1 MKIRKKKT
9 VIKESWDNKVFYAVV
24 LAIILAITAT
34 CVIPFVY
41 LMAVSL
47 SDYNSVVRGEVFLI
61 PKGLNLKV
69 YKNILEGGTLV
80 PAMIRTIVL
89 TFAYVSVSLV
99 MTILC
104 AYPLSVTDLKGK
116 KLIIPFIMFTMYFSG
131 GLIPNYLLIDNLGL
145 IDSYWALILPG
156 AISTYN
162 MIVMRTFFASIPVSL
177 KEAALID
184 GAGDVTI
191 LLRII
196 LPLSKA
202 SLATIT
208 LFYAVAKWNSYQ
220 DALMYI
226 NDPGKAVLQIRLKDM
241 IKSSSE
247 INEIL
252 MEGGKIE
259 LPLQTA
265 RAGAIIFSLI
275 PVMIVYPFLQKYF
288 IKGTMIGSVKG

>member
-1 MKIRKKKT
+1 MKIGKKT
-9 VIKESWDNKVFYAVV
+9 GIKESWDNKIFFAVV
-24 LAIILAITAT
+24 LIIILAITAM
-34 CVIPFVY
+34 CIIPFIY
-41 LMAVSL
+41 LLAISL
-47 SDYNSVVRGEVFLI
+47 SDYNSVIRGEVFLI

-69 YKNILEGGTLV
+69 YKNIVEGGTLV
-80 PAMIRTIVL
+80 AAMIRTIIL
-89 TFAYVSVSLV
+89 TFSYVIFSLV

-104 AYPLSVTDLKGK
+104 AYPLSVSDLKGK
-116 KLIIPFIMFTMYFSG
+116 KLIIPFVMFTMYFSG
-131 GLIPNYLLIDNLGL
+131 GLIPNYLLINNLGL

-191 LLRII
+191 LLKII

-226 NDPGKAVLQIRLKDM
+226 NDPNKAVLQIRLKDM
-241 IKSSSE
+241 VKSASE